1 MPLNEWLSAVDCD
14 PSPSEHFSVCY
25 IDEHV
30 MAPPGIVRKLAS
42 SLLNSKTSVDFLRS
56 VAPILDWEMV
66 SARIA
71 APSQTSVRRG
81 DFGEILTEVWLS
93 EHDGLEFPY
102 HKGRHNI
109 LPKHT
114 QPGAD
119 LIGIERNEGSIT
131 RLHMVETKLR
141 TTSNTL
147 AGCDAYEQHFCRST
161 SDVDGYLMFML
172 EQLYSDDNPV
182 FQELLEHLKNRR
194 EAPNDAYD
202 IALVYER
209 DRWSHRTL
217 VRFDEVAGSLSPLH
231 IHVIRVS
238 ALRALIDKVFV
249 DQGST
254 VVDDIDDIDD
264 ESNKAEEL
272 DGFRDPI

>member
-1 MPLNEWLSAVDCD
+1 
-14 PSPSEHFSVCY
+14 
-25 IDEHV
+25 
-30 MAPPGIVRKLAS
+30 
-42 SLLNSKTSVDFLRS
+42 
-56 VAPILDWEMV
+56 
-66 SARIA
+66 
-71 APSQTSVRRG
+71 
-81 DFGEILTEVWLS
+81 
-93 EHDGLEFPY
+93 
-102 HKGRHNI
+102 
-109 LPKHT
+109 
-114 QPGAD
+114 
-119 LIGIERNEGSIT
+119 
-131 RLHMVETKLR
+131 
-141 TTSNTL
+141 
-147 AGCDAYEQHFCRST
+147 
-161 SDVDGYLMFML
+161 MFML
-172 EQLYSDDNPV
+172 EQLYNDDNPV

-217 VRFDEVAGSLSPLH
+217 VRLDEVAGSLSPLH